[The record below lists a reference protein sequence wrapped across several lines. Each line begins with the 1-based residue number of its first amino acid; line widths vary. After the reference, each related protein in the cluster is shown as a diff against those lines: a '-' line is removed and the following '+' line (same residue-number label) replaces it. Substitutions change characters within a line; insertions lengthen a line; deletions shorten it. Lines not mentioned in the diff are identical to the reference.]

1 MKPKTIRKVPPL
13 CPSREP
19 YWQREQPQRAVLGRA
34 VLTYYRQEG
43 VLQVAQRGASSDRKL
58 TVTLD
63 QADVQ
68 RNPAAGALLGQVVKD
83 WQP

>member
-1 MKPKTIRKVPPL
+1 MKPRNVRKVPPSP
-13 CPSREP
+13 PSREP
-19 YWQREQPQRAVLGRA
+19 CQEQPQRAVLGRA

-43 VLQVAQRGASSDRKL
+43 VLQVSQRGAGGDRRL
-58 TVTLD
+58 IVTLD
-63 QADVQ
+63 QTDVQ